1 MIIKSD
7 GSQAVCSQIY
17 ESNVNNYVGIGTT
30 SPLGKL
36 SVENNDAESEVPA
49 VYAKQVLS
57 DNQGVA
63 AMFIGGFTGVMSRS
77 ENAGGD
83 ENHGIMGVSTGSSE
97 SDKYNSGVTGNASS
111 EGNGDSYGVLGRN
124 VESKGAG
131 VYGESNNADAMG
143 VLGKNE
149 NKDGGTGVAGFGNNV
164 AETLLSAGS
173 GGAFA
178 GKHTG
183 VYAKVVESS
192 GEAIYT
198 ESGSNV
204 VRVNHFNSDSTAQY
218 KIIGH
223 GAVST
228 IVEDI
233 NGDEVVMHAPE
244 TPEYYFMDYGEAQ
257 LVEGRVHVELDPN
270 FTKNVVVN
278 KDHPMRVFVQLEDD
292 CNGVFV
298 TNKTATGFD
307 VIELSKGKSNA
318 KFQWNVVCNVAD
330 QTHED
335 GRVSRFSSLRF
346 EKAPKRLDTKTREK
360 RNTKISIPR
369 N

>member
-1 MIIKSD
+1 
-7 GSQAVCSQIY
+7 
-17 ESNVNNYVGIGTT
+17 
-30 SPLGKL
+30 
-36 SVENNDAESEVPA
+36 
-49 VYAKQVLS
+49 
-57 DNQGVA
+57 
-63 AMFIGGFTGVMSRS
+63 
-77 ENAGGD
+77 
-83 ENHGIMGVSTGSSE
+83 
-97 SDKYNSGVTGNASS
+97 
-111 EGNGDSYGVLGRN
+111 
-124 VESKGAG
+124 
-131 VYGESNNADAMG
+131 
-143 VLGKNE
+143 
-149 NKDGGTGVAGFGNNV
+149 
-164 AETLLSAGS
+164 
-173 GGAFA
+173 
-178 GKHTG
+178 
-183 VYAKVVESS
+183 
-192 GEAIYT
+192 
-198 ESGSNV
+198 
-204 VRVNHFNSDSTAQY
+204 
-218 KIIGH
+218 
-223 GAVST
+223 
-228 IVEDI
+228 
-233 NGDEVVMHAPE
+233 MHAPE